1 MTVINAYLI
10 DRSRLFREG
19 LKRFLID
26 SPFEVIGEATEILEG
41 LADINSGVSPDIII
55 VDFFESDHRELD
67 AVRQLRE
74 AAADAKIVLLAGD
87 VSPTKLN
94 QALEVGIDACLVK
107 NISSEALVQYLG
119 LVIAG
124 EKVFPVELAKML
136 IEGKTDF
143 AGPGRRSHPSG
154 LSPRELEILGCLING
169 DPNKVIANRLRITE
183 ATVKVHLKGLLKKI
197 NAANRTQAAMWAVQ
211 NGIERFYSLD
221 RRH

>member
-41 LADINSGVSPDIII
+41 LADINSGVAADIII

-74 AAADAKIVLLAGD
+74 AASDAKIVLLAGD

-124 EKVFPVELAKML
+124 EKVFPVEL
-136 IEGKTDF
+136 GK
-143 AGPGRRSHPSG
+143 
-154 LSPRELEILGCLING
+154 
-169 DPNKVIANRLRITE
+169 
-183 ATVKVHLKGLLKKI
+183 
-197 NAANRTQAAMWAVQ
+197 NAHR
-211 NGIERFYSLD
+211 G
-221 RRH
+221 